1 MDGFS
6 CKVILDALWLLLGD
20 PGLRRQL
27 YVAGGILPWLLL
39 GEDSGRLHGDADL
52 LARLEEM
59 SAVRE
64 ALAGLGLYQREGD
77 SRLFSCNRTGE
88 DYGQEV
94 LVEGIPVHVTPFI
107 VTEGRLIQ
115 RSFFRNR
122 AEGWDILLRA
132 EAEGVASE
140 DYVERRT
147 LPDGR
152 HLGTLTL
159 DVVRAAKERTG
170 REKDRT
176 DLQALSRLPFS
187 PERYA
192 RVAGPVGGMRVEA
205 IW

>member
-1 MDGFS
+1 MLYGFCWGTRGCDGSSMSPAAS
-6 CKVILDALWLLLGD
+6 C
-20 PGLRRQL
+20 PGSCWGRTPAGFMETPTCWPGWRRCRL
-27 YVAGGILPWLLL
+27 
-39 GEDSGRLHGDADL
+39 SGRPWPVWASTSE
-52 LARLEEM
+52 R
-59 SAVRE
+59 
-64 ALAGLGLYQREGD
+64 GD

-94 LVEGIPVHVTPFI
+94 LVEGIPVHVTPFTVI
-107 VTEGRLIQ
+107 EGRLIQ

-140 DYVERRT
+140 DYVEQQA

-152 HLGTLTL
+152 RLGSLTL
-159 DVVRAAKERTG
+159 EVVRAAKERTG